1 MHCYSSG
8 KLAPFQLAGK
18 GLHRP
23 YSAQVPTCTFVDAFL
38 HCSNSLCIT
47 FAVVCRTFTIVTMLR
62 PRVSSVE
69 SSSVAS
75 FIRVLHPLCNLRA
88 HWRVFCMVLL
98 WVITSYRAVVLLVTC
113 TLCAS
118 YISTTVRYLWRN
130 ITWPLL
136 VDRSMTVARGYTG
149 WLGDQIA
156 ISVPHYSNFV
166 PSFTANSHTLQYMV
180 LLSATCYSYVV
191 WVKPI
196 LIRTYGVHI
205 SLFVLFSVLLRGV
218 FTLLRYM
225 LTWMMGVW
233 NSITVTVC
241 NVSVCLKLWRWF
253 LWGG

>member
-1 MHCYSSG
+1 MVFFLERYIVYIERYTYILRCDYIPVPNMHCYSSG

-130 ITWPLL
+130 ITGPSWWTGAWLLREATL
-136 VDRSMTVARGYTG
+136 VDSE
-149 WLGDQIA
+149 IK
-156 ISVPHYSNFV
+156 
-166 PSFTANSHTLQYMV
+166 LQS
-180 LLSATCYSYVV
+180 LS
-191 WVKPI
+191 
-196 LIRTYGVHI
+196 L
-205 SLFVLFSVLLRGV
+205 
-218 FTLLRYM
+218 
-225 LTWMMGVW
+225 
-233 NSITVTVC
+233 ITVIL
-241 NVSVCLKLWRWF
+241 CLRLRQIVIHCSTWCY
-253 LWGG
+253 